1 MKQKKI
7 KKKIKINPYMVIV
20 GTLLVLYTLSI
31 FITMGWGL
39 LTSFKAYSDFNA
51 GNLFG
56 LPRMEYWDKIAAWL
70 QTVDKKHP
78 NYQLFLGYDNIF
90 GNYSNSISK
99 MTLSNTVDY
108 LTGFNLD
115 VQVLRKVNGS
125 LFGIITNTLFYA
137 VGTAFFAAFAP
148 CIAGYLCSKFDYK
161 FSGIAYAF
169 VVVVITMPIV
179 GNTTAVITLMKRL
192 SLYDTMWGTWIRH
205 FSFANT
211 YFLIFYAF
219 FKGVSNTYAEAA
231 QIDGASYFTIMWK
244 IYIPLSIKMVST
256 IFLLQLVA
264 LYNNYTES
272 LIYMP
277 TYPTL
282 TYAIFKLRSEGT
294 INFKPQIIATSLFL
308 CLPMLIFFV
317 TFKNKLMGNISL
329 GGVKE

>member
-1 MKQKKI
+1 MEQKKM
-7 KKKIKINPYMVIV
+7 KKKFKINPYMVIV
-20 GTLLVLYTLSI
+20 GALLILYTLSI
-31 FITMGWGL
+31 FFTMGWGL
-39 LTSFKAYSDFNA
+39 LTSFKAYTDFND
-51 GNLFG
+51 GNMFG
-56 LPRMEYWDKIAAWL
+56 LPRMYYWEVFAHWL
-70 QTVDKKHP
+70 KENGP
-78 NYQLFLGYDNIF
+78 SNPLYELFRGYDNIF
-90 GNYSNSISK
+90 GNYSSSVSK
-99 MTLSNTVDY
+99 MTFNNTVNY

-115 VQVLRKVNGS
+115 IEIERKVNGS
-125 LFGIITNTLFYA
+125 LLGIISNTLLYT

-148 CIAGYLCSKFDYK
+148 CIAGYLCSKFKYK
-161 FSGIAYAF
+161 FSGFAYTF
-169 VVVVITMPIV
+169 VMVVITMPIV

-192 SLYDTMWGTWIRH
+192 SLYDTIWGTWIRH

-244 IYIPLSIKMVST
+244 IYIPLAIKMVST

-272 LIYMP
+272 MIFLP

-294 INFKPQIIATSLFL
+294 INFKPQIIATSIFL
-308 CLPMLIFFV
+308 CLPMLVFFV
-317 TFKNKLMGNISL
+317 AFKKKLMGNISL